1 VNRLKTGV
9 VVALLSAGVLAGCG
23 GEDAKQQSKEQF
35 VAEADIV
42 CAGVADD
49 LQRKGI
55 TEPKTAQEIA
65 QANDILADSYGKLGD
80 GLSKIELPIGAD
92 RRGAQA
98 YVDSVS
104 RTDPLLAKLKSSSQ
118 ALVAAVNGSDSRA
131 LTAAG
136 NDVRAAL
143 DGFRKARADS
153 DLLAVQYGFNV
164 CGNLG

>member
-23 GEDAKQQSKEQF
+23 GEDSTPQSKEQF
-35 VAEADIV
+35 IAEADVV
-42 CAGVADD
+42 CAGVAED
-49 LQRKGI
+49 LRRKGA
-55 TEPKTAQEIA
+55 TEPETAQEIA
-65 QANDILADSYGKLGD
+65 QANNILADTYGKLGE
-80 GLSKIELPIGAD
+80 GLSKIELPVGAD

-104 RTDPLLAKLKSSSQ
+104 RTDPLLGKLKSSSR
-118 ALVAAVNGSDSRA
+118 ALVEAVNGSDRRA
-131 LTAAG
+131 LTIAA

-153 DLLAVQYGFNV
+153 DLLAVRYGLDV